1 MLWLSRRLKQAINWT
16 GYYPVTVA
24 PICAITGPSLL
35 FTQTVAIATLFA
47 PERRLRT
54 RILRLLP

>member
-1 MLWLSRRLKQAINWT
+1 MIENTVCYTSMPITVQA
-16 GYYPVTVA
+16 GLRVRKLALP
-24 PICAITGPSLL
+24 
-35 FTQTVAIATLFA
+35 QTVAMATLFA